1 MSIVPKRNY
10 NGVLYQFSPPKN
22 KVTPVVSCLKQ
33 AISIELVFVCIEMN
47 LFKKELAVVA
57 IVMITGMFGPSMYLA
72 SNFQEYN
79 GKAAA
84 RRAAE

>member
-1 MSIVPKRNY
+1 
-10 NGVLYQFSPPKN
+10 
-22 KVTPVVSCLKQ
+22 
-33 AISIELVFVCIEMN
+33 MN
-47 LFKKELAVVA
+47 FFKKELAVVA
-57 IVMITGMFGPSMYLA
+57 IIMITGMFGPSMYLA